1 MPTAGGFDMMTF
13 NTPFEWNGIDNI
25 LVDTAF
31 SLVETAS
38 NTGTLQYTAM
48 TNGYRFNWSNTADQ
62 TNIFSGGMVVNRRY
76 NIQLYL
82 QPITQAP
89 DITVFPLSLD
99 FGNVEVGTSSWNNF
113 TIQNNGN
120 ANLTGTITTPQG
132 YTVEPSESIS
142 SIIYSLNKQENTQ
155 RNTINFNIPSGN
167 SAIFNITFTP
177 PAVGTY
183 NGEVSIL
190 SNDPDESLINIAV
203 SGTGFLYNLISPVVN
218 ISSNLQGIF
227 LSWQTVP
234 YATSYQIW
242 TSDDPYGNFILLQ
255 TVNENNYLDTRNLSR
270 VFYKVIAIRN

>member
-1 MPTAGGFDMMTF
+1 
-13 NTPFEWNGIDNI
+13 
-25 LVDTAF
+25 
-31 SLVETAS
+31 
-38 NTGTLQYTAM
+38 M
-48 TNGYRFNWSNTADQ
+48 TNGYRFVWSNSDDQ
-62 TNIFSGGMVVNRRY
+62 TDVFTGGMVVSRRY

-82 QPITQAP
+82 QPIAQAP

-142 SIIYSLNKQENTQ
+142 SIIYSLNKQENLQ

-167 SAIFNITFTP
+167 SAIVNITFTP
-177 PAVGTY
+177 PAVRTY